1 MVLRQIL
8 KEIAD
13 TGDSETYHD
22 VWLADFKE
30 MPVSIDQFICD
41 PYYLGETTKN
51 GAGVFPFWRQTLTDI
66 FNHGNQYNEIILG
79 GATRIGKTSTSVKIM
94 AYMLYR
100 LMLYRDPQGY
110 FGLQPHSKLT
120 LAFANLT
127 KDLASGVAFSEFNQ
141 TLKHSKWFME
151 HGTMNRGTVNQIY
164 VPDGDIEII
173 AGSSASNFLGMQIWC
188 CMMDETNFAKS
199 GIKDISIAKQHMKEL
214 YDTVSMRISGTFKLG
229 GEVYGKL
236 IAASSKNT
244 DSDFLSDHIEKQ
256 LNAGNTS
263 LYLVDQPQWVVQPKD
278 RFSKEVF
285 HFTVGDRYKRGFVI
299 PPEND
304 DEAHRQ
310 EYIQQGYNVVEAPAE
325 FRTRFLADYD
335 IALRDIAGISVVGAM
350 GFITQE
356 AITPNLSQTRHNPF
370 FTDIIQVGTQDS
382 LSIEQ
387 FFHLESVPPILKSRI
402 MNIHLDLSEVSDR
415 TGITGVCVDGTK
427 LVTDFDGKKI
437 EMPFLREV
445 FSVGIE
451 APRGD
456 RLSYQKVVNFLLW
469 LRKQGFNIG
478 TISTDQF
485 QSSYMREILSA
496 QGFHTDKISVDRSE
510 EPYIG
515 LKNILYDQR
524 IELVH
529 NDFRD
534 NELIHLQ
541 RLNNKIDHPASGCFT
556 ADTKIQ
562 LVDGRSLSIA
572 ELLIEQTY
580 RTNWVYTFN
589 ESTQK
594 IEPKRIRKVFKT
606 KYVTD
611 LVKVTLDNG
620 EEILC
625 TPEHRFM
632 LRDGSYEEIQ
642 NLSAGTSLMPLYTK
656 ISDNGLVGYR
666 MYYEPMDDVWHYEH
680 RSFCK
685 KNSHISGYVVH
696 HCNYVKLDNC
706 PSNLRY
712 MPKSDHIRIHNNE
725 THDYSKTSA
734 GVTSWHESVCNSDIY
749 VKRSQK
755 ISYSVIR
762 HNMKTGV
769 HQEAERKRAEQKF
782 RISEIERIFHVK
794 WDELSYR
801 EKLSIS
807 EKYSNMLDPIKTKE
821 RYTNAIKKCTEE
833 SELIRKQHMADAMHR
848 LRWYTNG
855 IDNIYINIDA
865 NVREGYYPGRTMSKQ
880 WRDALDSAV
889 SKRVYT
895 DEHRKRLSDSASNR
909 IWVTD
914 GIVDKYI
921 NKDDPIP
928 DGFVRGRCK
937 IGKNHKIVNIEYI
950 HQPCAV
956 YDLEIEDNHN
966 FALSAGVFVHNS
978 KDISDSL
985 CGACWTLTTEHVVSA
1000 VAPKS
1005 AISAMVSVNKPRNGK
1020 YNPMSSVFPG
1030 MNFNL
1035 RK

>member
-8 KEIAD
+8 QEIAD

-51 GAGVFPFWRQTLTDI
+51 GDGVFPFWRQTLTDI

-188 CMMDETNFAKS
+188 LVGDTEIFTVDGIKTLSECAGTKQTVFQYMPGDNDILLTPNVEIKLTKYTQDTIKVCTNWGASVEGTYDHRLMLASGEFVELQHLKLGDKLRGDFSHIEFDNTINSIKRIHYENPIPVYDVIDVRPNHTFIIHSNKSWIVSHNCCMMDETNFAKS

-229 GEVYGKL
+229 GGVYGKL

-310 EYIQQGYNVVEAPAE
+310 EYIQQGYKIIEAPAE

-387 FFHLESVPPILKSRI
+387 FFHLEVVPPILKSRI

-445 FSVGIE
+445 FSIGIE

-478 TISTDQF
+478 TVSTDQF

-541 RLNNKIDHPASGCFT
+541 RMNNKIDHP
-556 ADTKIQ
+556 
-562 LVDGRSLSIA
+562 
-572 ELLIEQTY
+572 
-580 RTNWVYTFN
+580 
-589 ESTQK
+589 
-594 IEPKRIRKVFKT
+594 
-606 KYVTD
+606 
-611 LVKVTLDNG
+611 
-620 EEILC
+620 
-625 TPEHRFM
+625 
-632 LRDGSYEEIQ
+632 
-642 NLSAGTSLMPLYTK
+642 
-656 ISDNGLVGYR
+656 
-666 MYYEPMDDVWHYEH
+666 
-680 RSFCK
+680 
-685 KNSHISGYVVH
+685 
-696 HCNYVKLDNC
+696 
-706 PSNLRY
+706 SNL
-712 MPKSDHIRIHNNE
+712 
-725 THDYSKTSA
+725 
-734 GVTSWHESVCNSDIY
+734 
-749 VKRSQK
+749 
-755 ISYSVIR
+755 
-762 HNMKTGV
+762 
-769 HQEAERKRAEQKF
+769 
-782 RISEIERIFHVK
+782 
-794 WDELSYR
+794 
-801 EKLSIS
+801 
-807 EKYSNMLDPIKTKE
+807 
-821 RYTNAIKKCTEE
+821 
-833 SELIRKQHMADAMHR
+833 
-848 LRWYTNG
+848 
-855 IDNIYINIDA
+855 
-865 NVREGYYPGRTMSKQ
+865 
-880 WRDALDSAV
+880 
-889 SKRVYT
+889 
-895 DEHRKRLSDSASNR
+895 
-909 IWVTD
+909 
-914 GIVDKYI
+914 
-921 NKDDPIP
+921 
-928 DGFVRGRCK
+928 
-937 IGKNHKIVNIEYI
+937 
-950 HQPCAV
+950 
-956 YDLEIEDNHN
+956 
-966 FALSAGVFVHNS
+966 S